1 MYRVTRHY
9 QYQPPRKREGTS
21 IKVNLQKECLEY
33 LPERPFETTFL
44 TEKVFWRIW
53 VLHPGD
59 PLFGGRGRGGAGLC
73 QVLPVLLCFV
83 LLSGL
88 FQLKLYKN
96 DSERVL
102 KTSYTLNSDNFVGT
116 ERGEIRK
123 NNVTQS
129 SYFAIVLKDDTV
141 IFGLDIDNQGA
152 VEGSTFDEW
161 SSIFD
166 DIFQSGKLI
175 SDLTLEVFYWIIKYL
190 IGHIQMSSSHISIPE
205 IWQWTFLGLKLQESI
220 KGNVIF

>member
-1 MYRVTRHY
+1 MASDFDITRYLSANIKHMIY
-9 QYQPPRKREGTS
+9 HGKTKKAVKKRW
-21 IKVNLQKECLEY
+21 V
-33 LPERPFETTFL
+33 
-44 TEKVFWRIW
+44 VFQGNSNTR
-53 VLHPGD
+53 
-59 PLFGGRGRGGAGLC
+59 
-73 QVLPVLLCFV
+73 
-83 LLSGL
+83 L

-175 SDLTLEVFYWIIKYL
+175 SDLTLEVFY
-190 IGHIQMSSSHISIPE
+190 
-205 IWQWTFLGLKLQESI
+205 
-220 KGNVIF
+220 